1 MTFRAG
7 ASVAI
12 QRIGDIVTGG
22 SQPTSAEVVGVVFA
36 VVALI
41 GLVVLVNVWRVR
53 RLRRPR
59 AIRIELPAV
68 KIKPTEQLVM
78 ATSRKPLRTNADRVR
93 EAERLAA
100 DGASIAAIA
109 REIRLC
115 QDAVRSLV
123 GTH

>member
-1 MTFRAG
+1 MTFSIG
-7 ASVAI
+7 ARIAI
-12 QRIGDIVTGG
+12 QRLGDIVTGG
-22 SQPTSAEVVGVVFA
+22 SQPTSAEVVGFVFTL
-36 VVALI
+36 VALVGI
-41 GLVVLVNVWRVR
+41 VVLIRVWRVR
-53 RLRRPR
+53 RVRRPR

-68 KIKPTEQLVM
+68 KIKPSEQLVM

-123 GTH
+123 GPH